1 MINKKTMTPKT
12 LQAIL
17 IASIIA
23 SIIIGAI
30 GFSLIKQFL
39 TSYSTQVSHA
49 IGDSA
54 ASANNV
60 ETLQT
65 IKKELVTQQSNEL
78 TATEVISPIGSYQSQ
93 VITDLSNYANLTGIT
108 IQNYTFV
115 SAAAAV
121 AAPVAAVS
129 GSPALSLPT
138 QTVTITIASP
148 VGYTSL
154 LEFIR
159 AIEGNL
165 PKMILSNVV
174 VSRATSGDA
183 DSVSTTSL
191 TIAVFT
197 R

>member
-78 TATEVISPIGSYQSQ
+78 KATEVISPIGSYQSHPLQ
-93 VITDLSNYANLTGIT
+93 
-108 IQNYTFV
+108 Q
-115 SAAAAV
+115 
-121 AAPVAAVS
+121 P
-129 GSPALSLPT
+129 
-138 QTVTITIASP
+138 
-148 VGYTSL
+148 
-154 LEFIR
+154 
-159 AIEGNL
+159 
-165 PKMILSNVV
+165 
-174 VSRATSGDA
+174 
-183 DSVSTTSL
+183 
-191 TIAVFT
+191 
-197 R
+197 

>member
-78 TATEVISPIGSYQSQ
+78 KATEVISPIGSYQSQ